1 MIYINFVNMH
11 EAFIHVLERILV
23 HTKLIKLKTDAW
35 DL

>member
-1 MIYINFVNMH
+1 MIYISFVNMH
-11 EAFIHVLERILV
+11 EAFSHVSERIQ